1 MSWCL
6 TLQGRAKIR
15 KTTRK
20 SRQNFAVKPL
30 ACGSWFHLSFEHFMT
45 SFLWS
50 IRVYNMKNC
59 GRFVKYIVSEYFISE
74 DKNFCKG
81 KATGLYADPKECESF
96 YQCAN
101 GITYWKHCPKGLHFN
116 PKIQVCDYPQ
126 SANCKIE
133 VVV

>member
-1 MSWCL
+1 
-6 TLQGRAKIR
+6 
-15 KTTRK
+15 
-20 SRQNFAVKPL
+20 
-30 ACGSWFHLSFEHFMT
+30 
-45 SFLWS
+45 
-50 IRVYNMKNC
+50 MKNC
-59 GRFVKYIVSEYFISE
+59 GRFVKYIVSEHFISE

-81 KATGLYADPKECESF
+81 KVTGLYADPKDCESF